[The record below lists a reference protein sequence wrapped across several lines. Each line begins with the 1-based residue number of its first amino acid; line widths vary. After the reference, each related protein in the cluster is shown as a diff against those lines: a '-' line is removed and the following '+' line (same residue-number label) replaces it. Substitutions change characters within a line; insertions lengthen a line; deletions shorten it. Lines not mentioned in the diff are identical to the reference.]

1 MIKSKQ
7 FDWAIF
13 SLLLLVM
20 LMGIVAIYS
29 ASTTKTEHGF
39 EVQNYYIKQMV
50 WMLLSL
56 LVLAAIQIIPKPF
69 FEILIIPGYLFSI
82 FLLVIVLLAP
92 EINGSHRWIALKGF
106 NLQPSE
112 LAKITT
118 VMMLAKF
125 KQKITQIAQSIEGVK
140 SVETKLGKNYYSN
153 TMVKN
158 LEVET
163 PLRLLLVDD
172 EKEFVQTLSERLK
185 LRQFPSE
192 IAYDGEQ
199 ALEFTD
205 KEDTEVMILDLK
217 MPGIDGIEVL
227 KKIKETRP
235 EIEVIILTGHG
246 SDQDR
251 KTCMEL
257 GAFAYLEKP
266 ADIDLLTA
274 TMKKAYEKINKR
286 KKTSAGIE

>member
-125 KQKITQIAQSIEGVK
+125 IGE
-140 SVETKLGKNYYSN
+140 NH
-153 TMVKN
+153 
-158 LEVET
+158 
-163 PLRLLLVDD
+163 
-172 EKEFVQTLSERLK
+172 LSEGNIL
-185 LRQFPSE
+185 LR
-192 IAYDGEQ
+192 A
-199 ALEFTD
+199 
-205 KEDTEVMILDLK
+205 IL
-217 MPGIDGIEVL
+217 
-227 KKIKETRP
+227 
-235 EIEVIILTGHG
+235 IILPPF
-246 SDQDR
+246 SLILLEPD
-251 KTCMEL
+251 L
-257 GAFAYLEKP
+257 G
-266 ADIDLLTA
+266 
-274 TMKKAYEKINKR
+274 
-286 KKTSAGIE
+286 TSIIFFVMLSFLVCNL

>member
-125 KQKITQIAQSIEGVK
+125 IGE
-140 SVETKLGKNYYSN
+140 NH
-153 TMVKN
+153 
-158 LEVET
+158 
-163 PLRLLLVDD
+163 
-172 EKEFVQTLSERLK
+172 LSEGNIL
-185 LRQFPSE
+185 LR
-192 IAYDGEQ
+192 A
-199 ALEFTD
+199 
-205 KEDTEVMILDLK
+205 IL
-217 MPGIDGIEVL
+217 
-227 KKIKETRP
+227 
-235 EIEVIILTGHG
+235 IILPPFSLILLEPDLGTSIIFFVIMLSILTF
-246 SDQDR
+246 SDLPFYYIILIISPFFSII
-251 KTCMEL
+251 TSFSIPVFIVYIL
-257 GAFAYLEKP
+257 S
-266 ADIDLLTA
+266 LTFVF
-274 TMKKAYEKINKR
+274 
-286 KKTSAGIE
+286 